1 MYKSAKTGI
10 YKLLLHREAAW
21 LTTVQTSKQNFGAN
35 DETDFLVMTLLVPQE
50 PDVWQHVC
58 CLGGRGIEGVENVNV
73 CICCVL
79 VGLWQVNLL

>member
-35 DETDFLVMTLLVPQE
+35 DETDFLVMTLVPQE

-58 CLGGRGIEGVENVNV
+58 CLGGRGLEEVEDWKSGVYVF
-73 CICCVL
+73 
-79 VGLWQVNLL
+79 WQVNLL